1 MTGVKRRG
9 SYRAWWC
16 GRPQRKGAEA
26 PSRSGACPARKRMG
40 PMAIDRR
47 RSGPGARGFACKR
60 PNAARVGR
68 GWARFATLSSVVI
81 IFSPNL
87 GGYSGVSTGRLV
99 TTWRGSKWLPV
110 SSCSVRVLSHSPYP
124 CNATL
129 DKDTGFQGYE
139 PEGIITRQPK
149 KLKGKALSIGDKF
162 LNRIFSS
169 ARVEVEHVISGTRP
183 MPPHVGQGAPSRH
196 PLPR

>member
-1 MTGVKRRG
+1 MRNAIRAIRRWKASHG
-9 SYRAWWC
+9 DVERVAERKVCSLEAAISY
-16 GRPQRKGAEA
+16 
-26 PSRSGACPARKRMG
+26 
-40 PMAIDRR
+40 
-47 RSGPGARGFACKR
+47 
-60 PNAARVGR
+60 
-68 GWARFATLSSVVI
+68 L
-81 IFSPNL
+81 
-87 GGYSGVSTGRLV
+87 
-99 TTWRGSKWLPV
+99 
-110 SSCSVRVLSHSPYP
+110 

-139 PEGIITRQPK
+139 PEGVISRQPK

-196 PLPR
+196 PLPRQALQRCSPVPSTPAGP